1 MNILSIGEIIDRCIY
16 IEIKK
21 YERSLVLQLTSGGP
35 VYVFKRVNNQF
46 ICNLSSD
53 VVKNVD
59 NNRNNKYSYKHIGVA
74 MVEERNK
81 LFSRAELS
89 RADEARQLQQRM
101 GYPSAGQL
109 IKQIQHGKID
119 TRVSATDI
127 VNSVYIYG
135 KSIGECNGK
144 TTAAK
149 PEPEADVPIPFAGVP
164 VFQTVYIDL
173 MFENGL
179 VFIIVVCKPLNY
191 TFVGLVKSRKA
202 KDI

>member
-1 MNILSIGEIIDRCIY
+1 MMEVIGGAVINVDTEGDSEFGVVGYHQLAIMNILSIGEIIDRCIY

-127 VNSVYIYG
+127 NSAYIWEIYW
-135 KSIGECNGK
+135 
-144 TTAAK
+144 
-149 PEPEADVPIPFAGVP
+149 
-164 VFQTVYIDL
+164 
-173 MFENGL
+173 
-179 VFIIVVCKPLNY
+179 
-191 TFVGLVKSRKA
+191 
-202 KDI
+202 